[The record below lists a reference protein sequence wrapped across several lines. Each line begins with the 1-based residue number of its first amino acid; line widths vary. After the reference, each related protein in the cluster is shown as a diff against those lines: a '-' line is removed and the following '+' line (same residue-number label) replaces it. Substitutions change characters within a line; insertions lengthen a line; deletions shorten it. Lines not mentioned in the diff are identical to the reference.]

1 MLLVAL
7 RGLLAHRRRF
17 AGTLLATVLGVA
29 FLSGTLVLSDTL
41 RANFDNLFA
50 SSAAGTDVV
59 VRSATT
65 VSAEDARGPATADQG
80 LLSASLADR
89 VSAVDGVAAA
99 VPAVT
104 GYGEL
109 VGKDGTAVGG
119 NGPPRQAV
127 SWVDDPTLTPY
138 RLAEGRAPR
147 TGTEV
152 VVNRGAAADGGLSI
166 GDRTTVLTPEPVE
179 VTIVGLATY
188 GDADGF
194 GEVTWVAFPLEAAQR
209 YLTKHPG
216 QASEVLVRAE
226 PGVGAQELTD
236 RVRGVLPAGTE
247 ALTGEQARNEARDEV
262 TEGFLAIF
270 TTFLRLFAAVAVV
283 VSAVSIANTF
293 SIVVAQRLR
302 ESALLRAVGAAR
314 RQVVGALAVEALA
327 VGVLGSALGLAGG
340 IGIAEALKGVFTG
353 FGFALPDAGLVVTG
367 GSMAVSFAVGVVVTV
382 LAGLLPAVRASR
394 VPPLAALRAVDAG
407 RRAPGRIR
415 TGIGVALLVA
425 GGALVVAGSG
435 PYDAGGGAVAVLA
448 GAILTGPA
456 AAAGGARLLGHTLR
470 GPTGELARGNAARD
484 PRRTASSSAA
494 LVVGVG
500 VVTLFTVF
508 AASLS
513 ASIERDVTRS
523 FGADLVVAAPGFGG
537 GALSPRLARDVAT
550 LPEVR
555 KAVGLASGAAIVGG
569 RPSHVTAA
577 DPAAL
582 ADVLDLDVAQGSV
595 AELGGDGLA
604 VSDSTASDRGWSVGT
619 RVPVSYSDGARAAL
633 TVRAV
638 YRSTYTVGDLVL
650 PRAAYE
656 AHAAQP
662 VDTRVLVRLQEGTD
676 VAAAKA
682 TVQEV
687 AARYGGPDVQDEAG
701 YADAATAGIDTL
713 LGVVYAL
720 LALAVLTALS
730 GIASSLSL
738 SVGERVRELGLL
750 RAVGQS
756 RRQARAMVR
765 LESVLVSVLGTAAG
779 LALGVLLGVGL
790 ARSVDAG
797 VVAAPAG
804 TLAVVLVAG
813 AVAGVLAAVRP
824 ARRAAR
830 TDVLQAIATE

>member
-17 AGTLLATVLGVA
+17 AGTLVATVLGVA

-41 RANFDNLFA
+41 RANFDDLFA
-50 SSAAGTDVV
+50 SSAADTDVV

-65 VSAEDARGPATADQG
+65 VSAEGTRGPATAEQG
-80 LLSASLADR
+80 LLPGTVADR
-89 VSAVDGVAAA
+89 VSGVDGVAAA

-109 VGKDGTAVGG
+109 VGEDGASVGG

-127 SWVDDPTLTPY
+127 SWVDDPALTPY

-152 VVNRGAAADGGLSI
+152 VVNRGAAAAGGLSI
-166 GDRTTVLTPEPVE
+166 GDTTTVLTPEPVE
-179 VTIVGLATY
+179 VTIVGLSTY

-194 GEVTWVAFPLEAAQR
+194 GGVTWVAFPLEAAQR
-209 YLTKHPG
+209 YVTKHPG
-216 QASEVLVRAE
+216 EVSEVLVRAE
-226 PGVGAQELTD
+226 PGVSPQELTE
-236 RVRGVLPAGTE
+236 RVRAVLPAGAE
-247 ALTGEQARNEARDEV
+247 ALTGEQARDEARDEV

-314 RQVVGALAVEALA
+314 RQVLGALAVEALA
-327 VGVLGSALGLAGG
+327 VGVVGSALGLAGG
-340 IGIAEALKGVFTG
+340 IGIAEALKGLFTG
-353 FGFALPDAGLVVTG
+353 FGFALPDSGLVVTG
-367 GSMAVSFAVGVVVTV
+367 TSAAVSLAVGIVVTV

-394 VPPLAALRAVDAG
+394 VPPLAALRAIDAG
-407 RRAPGRIR
+407 RRRPGRVR
-415 TGIGVALLVA
+415 TGTGMALVA
-425 GGALVVAGSG
+425 VGAVLLIAGGG
-435 PYDAGGGAVAVLA
+435 PYDAAGGAVAVLV
-448 GAILTGPA
+448 GAILAGPA
-456 AAAGGARLLGHTLR
+456 AAAAGAHVLGSPLR
-470 GPTGELARGNAARD
+470 GVTGELARGNAVRD
-484 PRRTASSSAA
+484 PRRTASTSAA

-508 AASLS
+508 AASLAGS
-513 ASIERDVTRS
+513 VERDVTRS

-537 GALSPRLARDVAT
+537 GALSPRLARDIAA

-555 KAVGLASGAAIVGG
+555 TAVGLARGAAVVAG
-569 RPSHVTAA
+569 RPSQVTAA

-595 AELGGDGLA
+595 AGLGADGLA
-604 VSDSTASDRGWSVGT
+604 VSESTAADRGWSPGA
-619 RVPVSYSDGARAAL
+619 RVPVSYSDGARDEL

-638 YRSTYTVGDLVL
+638 YRSTGTVGDLVM

-662 VDTRVLVRLQEGTD
+662 VDSRVLIGLRDGTD
-676 VAAAKA
+676 LAAAKTA
-682 TVQEV
+682 VGTV

-720 LALAVLTALS
+720 LALAVLTALF

-756 RRQARAMVR
+756 RRQVRAMVR

-779 LALGVLLGVGL
+779 TVLGVLLGWGL
-790 ARSVDAG
+790 ARAVGAG
-797 VVAAPAG
+797 VVAAPPG

-830 TDVLQAIATE
+830 TDVLHAIATE